1 MINNKRDYKEY
12 LHKDKMS
19 LGIHESFLRKVFFPD
34 RVCLFERQL
43 RRLEYLNNCK
53 HGLFWTIVM
62 LYMKIRFY
70 KLSVKLGFSIPINV
84 FGPGLSIAHYGNI
97 VINSNA
103 RIGAN
108 CRLHSGV
115 NIGASGGGQNAPIIG
130 DNCYIGPGAIIFG
143 DIKLADNITIGA
155 NATVNRSCGQER
167 VVLAGTPAKIV
178 KENTKNWLEFNH
190 VKNLQSYNKHNG

>member
-12 LHKDKMS
+12 LYKDKMS
-19 LGIHESFLRKVFFPD
+19 LGIHESFLRRVFFPD

-53 HGLFWTIVM
+53 HGLFWKIVM
-62 LYMKIRFY
+62 LYAKIRFY

-97 VINSNA
+97 VVNSNA
-103 RIGAN
+103 WIGAN

-115 NIGASGGGQNAPIIG
+115 NIGASGGDCPKTLI
-130 DNCYIGPGAIIFG
+130 
-143 DIKLADNITIGA
+143 
-155 NATVNRSCGQER
+155 
-167 VVLAGTPAKIV
+167 
-178 KENTKNWLEFNH
+178 
-190 VKNLQSYNKHNG
+190 

>member
-1 MINNKRDYKEY
+1 MIKNKRDYKEY
-12 LHKDKMS
+12 LHKDKTS
-19 LGIHESFLRKVFFPD
+19 LGIHESFLRRVLFPD

-53 HGLFWTIVM
+53 HGLFWKIVM
-62 LYMKIRFY
+62 LYAKIRFY

-97 VINSNA
+97 VVNSNA

-115 NIGASGGGQNAPIIG
+115 NIGASGGGQK
-130 DNCYIGPGAIIFG
+130 C
-143 DIKLADNITIGA
+143 T
-155 NATVNRSCGQER
+155 C
-167 VVLAGTPAKIV
+167 
-178 KENTKNWLEFNH
+178 NW
-190 VKNLQSYNKHNG
+190 